1 MEESF
6 NQSKMTNISDI
17 QLIEIPKIQD
27 RRGNLSVIEGDT
39 IPFVSKRVYYLYDV
53 PSGSKRGGHAHI
65 EQQEFLIA
73 LSGSFDIVLKDGKNI
88 KTVTLN
94 KPNNGLLIVS
104 GIWRELKNFS
114 SGSVCLVLSSGEFE
128 EEDYIREYKKFK
140 LFKDGGTNS

>member
-1 MEESF
+1 MEKSS
-6 NQSKMTNISDI
+6 NQSQMTTISDI

-65 EQQEFLIA
+65 DQQQFLIA
-73 LSGSFDIVLKDGKNI
+73 LSGSFDVILKDGKNK

-94 KPNNGLLIVS
+94 KPNVGLLIVP
-104 GIWRELKNFS
+104 GIWREIENFS
-114 SGSVCLVLSSGEFE
+114 SGSVCLVLSSNEFN
-128 EEDYIREYKKFK
+128 EEDYIREFKKFK
-140 LFKDGGTNS
+140 LFKNGGA

>member
-1 MEESF
+1 MEKSS
-6 NQSKMTNISDI
+6 NQSKMTSISDI

-65 EQQEFLIA
+65 DQQQFLIA
-73 LSGSFDIVLKDGKNI
+73 LSGSFDVILKDGKNK

-94 KPNNGLLIVS
+94 KPNVGLLIVP
-104 GIWRELKNFS
+104 GIWREIENFS
-114 SGSVCLVLSSGEFE
+114 SGSVCLVLSSNEFN
-128 EEDYIREYKKFK
+128 EEDYIREFKKFK
-140 LFKDGGTNS
+140 LFKNGGA

>member
-1 MEESF
+1 MEES
-6 NQSKMTNISDI
+6 SKSSIITNISDI
-17 QLIEIPKIQD
+17 QLLEIPKIQD

-53 PSGSKRGGHAHI
+53 PSGSKRGGHAHR

-73 LSGSFDIVLKDGKNI
+73 LSGSFDVILKDGKNI

-94 KPNNGLLIVS
+94 KPNVGILIVS

-114 SGSVCLVLSSGEFE
+114 SGSVCLVLSSGEFS
-128 EEDYIREYKKFK
+128 EEDYIREYKKFR
-140 LFKDGGTNS
+140 LFKNG